1 MSLYGGESAGE
12 GRPYTLGTFQNKLN
26 KFEDLIKDMT
36 YQGAEATPEERRQ
49 MITEN
54 LRYDQFCEKIRELF
68 GSDIKNHDLKAVY
81 RKISTNPDAKVDW
94 SELFGYFQSAAEE
107 EEMTVGEEVSVFMV
121 SKRRRIGEAAGDRK
135 RRDTVQCLK
144 YVPAIDAYVTAS
156 QKGALSIWTNKLRLQ
171 ACIDINEPAW
181 ATGCDYLPVLR
192 RVACCT
198 ERSIALWDNR
208 AKGKNQQIFTI
219 KPIEHSPQCM
229 TNIPTSTTPHED
241 KILFGDDQ
249 GYVNLL
255 TISAK
260 DMTMKNSKGEK
271 NNAQNNLVIDPN
283 KMTYPIQRRK
293 LHDDWVLKVK
303 YFPDLRCF
311 ASCSP
316 CSTNSFFLEELDRL
330 NNHDTEEVR
339 GVSIPKGVNCFN
351 YCTRANIIATGG
363 VDKVVRVWHPHIFSR
378 PTGKLLGHLFTIIE
392 IACNERDQHIIS
404 LSTARVFRVWDIH
417 TLTCLQVFT
426 DNEERPGEK
435 RIYSMLFDNKHERLM
450 TGSSVLDAWPLTRSV
465 QDTMQV
471 PHTHDRPL
479 SQILYNSELHQAVS
493 VCTESFIKVWEMETG
508 KLVYSIPEA
517 HGPGVEIS
525 ALTLDQSGYRLV
537 SGGYDGSIKIW
548 DFGAGQ
554 EIKSKSGRG
563 TEEDFSITGL
573 IYKKYR
579 DDYIIVAAGWNNK
592 IRLLLDAGDNNDLSV
607 TREFSDIY
615 YMTREVSICSTSSP
629 DPFRSPPLPAIGEG
643 SGITNIFK
651 KDYVLMANE
660 VTCMALVADGNNSS
674 ATFIATGMSNGNVIL
689 WDVEKAVVA
698 KMFELPPPEAMSA
711 QSRRRLKHSGE
722 RRVNDIKVLVHKVRK
737 LDPDYIKGLT
747 VGHQVD
753 ADEDTSIS
761 GGSQQ
766 PSRASIYSDS
776 KHINTIEDKSD
787 ALDGSRSD
795 RQKDNKEIEDEGQ
808 EKQDEQPEFPKEKNE
823 EKVREKKKKR
833 VRHADEEKKK
843 SMIDPD
849 ATLIVETF
857 DPVIVTVHQDSHIRF
872 WNMEGEIMREITPM
886 TRRQGTPVT
895 AICCDEDVDCII
907 TGDQKGYITMWDV
920 KGFLEDVESEEPEK
934 LKQIVSWR
942 AHLTKIVS
950 LVYVDSLKSI
960 LSGSS
965 DGSVRVWW
973 GNKGKFVGFFS
984 QHRPFNF
991 PATEETAGSPTLPY
1005 DITERP
1011 LAPVT
1016 RRKSATQK
1024 IRTVQKFEYPLIFN
1038 QQKWRP
1044 FRRSAYLRPKS
1055 RPAQPEDKKFFKA
1068 LIKPRAYN
1076 HHLESSTTGEKM
1088 QGAVFRALPVYRVRT
1103 PERPRTP
1110 VISDSVMSKDE
1121 KHFHGRPSMYGT
1133 GLTMKG
1139 AKSVGRVADKSVG
1152 RVVSPLKLHNRRGL
1166 NGRPPGIGPSPN
1178 QSGFSNS
1185 VSPSPRRR

>member
-1 MSLYGGESAGE
+1 MSLYGGESAVE
-12 GRPYTLGTFQNKLN
+12 GRPYTLGTFQHKLN

-49 MITEN
+49 MIAEN

-68 GSDIKNHDLKAVY
+68 GSDIKNQDLKAVY

-94 SELFGYFQSAAEE
+94 SELFGYFQSGVEE

-144 YVPAIDAYVTAS
+144 YVPAIDAYVTVS

-241 KILFGDDQ
+241 RILFGDDQ

-271 NNAQNNLVIDPN
+271 NNSQNNLIIDPN
-283 KMTYPIQRRK
+283 KMTFPIQRRK

-363 VDKVVRVWHPHIFSR
+363 VDKIIRVWHPHIFSR
-378 PTGKLLGHLFTIIE
+378 PTGKCKLLGHLFTIIE

-517 HGPGVEIS
+517 HGPGVEIT

-563 TEEDFSITGL
+563 TEEDFSIIGL

-579 DDYIIVAAGWNNK
+579 DDYIIIAAGWNNK

-615 YMTREVSICSTSSP
+615 YMTREVSICSTSST

-643 SGITNIFK
+643 SGITNVFK
-651 KDYVLMANE
+651 KDYVLMSNE
-660 VTCMALVADGNNSS
+660 VTCMALMGDGTNSS
-674 ATFIATGMSNGNVIL
+674 TTLIATGMSNGNVIL

-698 KMFELPPPEAMSA
+698 K
-711 QSRRRLKHSGE
+711 
-722 RRVNDIKVLVHKVRK
+722 I
-737 LDPDYIKGLT
+737 GLT
-747 VGHQVD
+747 VGHHGED
-753 ADEDTSIS
+753 AEEDTSFS

-766 PSRASIYSDS
+766 PSRASIYPDS
-776 KHINTIEDKSD
+776 KNIKTVEDKLVSD
-787 ALDGSRSD
+787 LGDGSTSD
-795 RQKDNKEIEDEGQ
+795 RQKDNKEMEEEGQ
-808 EKQDEQPEFPKEKNE
+808 EKQDEQPEFPNEKNE
-823 EKVREKKKKR
+823 EKLREKKKKKKR

-857 DPVIVTVHQDSHIRF
+857 DPIIVTVHQDSHIRF

-895 AICCDEDVDCII
+895 AVCCDEDVDCLV

-920 KGFLEDVESEEPEK
+920 KGFLEDVESEEPDK

-950 LVYVDSLKSI
+950 LVYVDSLKCI
-960 LSGSS
+960 LSGST

-1024 IRTVQKFEYPLIFN
+1024 IRTAQKFEYPLIFN

-1055 RPAQPEDKKFFKA
+1055 KPPQPEDKKFFKA

-1121 KHFHGRPSMYGT
+1121 KHGRPSMHGT

-1139 AKSVGRVADKSVG
+1139 AKTMGRVADKSVG

-1185 VSPSPRRR
+1185 ISPSPRRR